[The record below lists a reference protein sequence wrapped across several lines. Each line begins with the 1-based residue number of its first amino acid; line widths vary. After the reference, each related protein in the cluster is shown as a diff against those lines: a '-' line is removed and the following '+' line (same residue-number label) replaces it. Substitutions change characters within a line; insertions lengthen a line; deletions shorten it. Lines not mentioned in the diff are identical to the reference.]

1 MSRGLSL
8 ADQAVECFGKENQ
21 IKKAVEEFSE
31 AAAALMKL
39 FDVAGEGFSD
49 ANIEKAIEEIADAEI
64 CLDQLHKIFDSHAIA
79 KIKWQKEGRL
89 FDTICR
95 VRNERAGERDRV
107 FYPCETARIQ

>member
-31 AAAALMKL
+31 AAAAALMKL

-89 FDTICR
+89 FDKICR
-95 VRNERAGERDRV
+95 ARENKSKV
-107 FYPCETARIQ
+107 TA